1 MWSIWAQDQQEGFG
15 FCLSWECSAGGVHE
29 LHHFRYRSVEFERSD
44 SNTLFRP
51 TWKGQFLFIA
61 LDSPDTEL
69 EEKYKNAIENH
80 NSNMDNLYPDSGF
93 DLFLPRE
100 FSPEKKTEKIDYKI
114 KAAMFKNMES
124 CRVEPENQDGIDF
137 SNSNPMPYYL
147 YPRSSISKT
156 LVRLANNVG
165 IIDSGYRGNI
175 GAYFDIDTSYFDE
188 NTEPVLEKHQ
198 RVLQICSNDLSA
210 FKVILVKDI
219 NQLGRTTRGEG
230 GFGSTG
236 V

>member
-1 MWSIWAQDQQEGFG
+1 MATFG
-15 FCLSWECSAGGVHE
+15 DTYNPNRQYLPPGI
-29 LHHFRYRSVEFERSD
+29 EFEGHQDLNIFSP
-44 SNTLFRP
+44 S
-51 TWKGQFLFIA
+51 WKGQFLFIS

-69 EEKYKNAIENH
+69 EEKYKNVIANH
-80 NSNMDNLYPDSGF
+80 NSNVDNLYPDSGF

-114 KAAMFKNMES
+114 KAAMFKTMES
-124 CRVEPENQDGIDF
+124 CRIEPENQNVFNF

-156 LVRLANNVG
+156 RVRLANNVG

-175 GAYFDIDTSYFDE
+175 GAYFDIDRSYFDE

-219 NQLGRTTRGEG
+219 NLLGRTTRGEG

>member
-1 MWSIWAQDQQEGFG
+1 MASFND
-15 FCLSWECSAGGVHE
+15 V
-29 LHHFRYRSVEFERSD
+29 YNPNRSYLPSGIYFDGTWRH
-44 SNTLFRP
+44 NTFVP

-61 LDSPDTEL
+61 LDSLDTEL
-69 EEKYKNAIENH
+69 EEKYKNAIANH
-80 NSNMDNLYPDSGF
+80 NSNVDNCFPDSGF
-93 DLFLPRE
+93 DLFVPTE
-100 FSPEKKTEKIDYKI
+100 FSPENKTEKIDYKI
-114 KAAMFKNMES
+114 KAAMFKTMKS
-124 CRVEPENQDGIDF
+124 CKVETANQNAITFNNRD
-137 SNSNPMPYYL
+137 PMPYYL

-156 LVRLANNVG
+156 RVRLANNVG

-175 GAYFDIDTSYFDE
+175 GAYFDIDPSYLDE

-219 NQLGRTTRGEG
+219 NELGTTTRGER

-236 V
+236 T

>member
-1 MWSIWAQDQQEGFG
+1 MATFSDTYNLNRQH
-15 FCLSWECSAGGVHE
+15 LPAGI
-29 LHHFRYRSVEFERSD
+29 EFEGHHD
-44 SNTLFRP
+44 PNTFLP
-51 TWKGQFLFIA
+51 VWKGQFLFIA

-80 NSNMDNLYPDSGF
+80 NSNVDNGYPDSGF

-100 FSPEKKTEKIDYKI
+100 FLPETKTEKIDYKI

-124 CRVEPENQDGIDF
+124 CRVEPENQNGIDF

-175 GAYFDIDTSYFDE
+175 GAYFDIDPPYFDGFK
-188 NTEPVLEKHQ
+188 NIEPVLEKHQ

-219 NQLGRTTRGEG
+219 NRLGRTTRGEG

>member
-1 MWSIWAQDQQEGFG
+1 MSTFEDIYNPN
-15 FCLSWECSAGGVHE
+15 
-29 LHHFRYRSVEFERSD
+29 RYYLPPDIYFERG
-44 SNTLFRP
+44 NNHTLFVP

-61 LDSPDTEL
+61 LDSPDPEL
-69 EEKYKNAIENH
+69 EEKYKNAIAIH
-80 NSNMDNLYPDSGF
+80 NSNVDNCFPDSGF
-93 DLFLPRE
+93 DLFVPTE
-100 FSPEKKTEKIDYKI
+100 FSPENKTEKIDYKI
-114 KAAMFKNMES
+114 KAAMFKTMKS
-124 CRVEPENQDGIDF
+124 CKVETANQNAITFNNRD
-137 SNSNPMPYYL
+137 PMPYYL

-156 LVRLANNVG
+156 RVRLANNVG

-175 GAYFDIDTSYFDE
+175 GAYFDIDPSYLDE

-219 NQLGRTTRGEG
+219 NELGTTTRGER

-236 V
+236 T

>member
-1 MWSIWAQDQQEGFG
+1 MADFHDTYNANRRCLPAGIDFEG
-15 FCLSWECSAGGVHE
+15 CS
-29 LHHFRYRSVEFERSD
+29 D
-44 SNTLFRP
+44 INTFLP
-51 TWKGQFLFIA
+51 LWKGQVLFIA
-61 LDSPDTEL
+61 LDSADTEL
-69 EEKYKNAIENH
+69 EEKYKNGIKNH
-80 NSNMDNLYPDSGF
+80 NSNVDNIYPDSGF

-114 KAAMFKNMES
+114 KAAMFKTMES
-124 CRVEPENQDGIDF
+124 CTVETTNQNAVSF
-137 SNSNPMPYYL
+137 SNHNPMPYYL

-156 LVRLANNVG
+156 RVRLANNVG

-175 GAYFDIDTSYFDE
+175 GAYFDIDSSYLDE

-219 NQLGRTTRGEG
+219 NRLGRTTRGEG

>member
-1 MWSIWAQDQQEGFG
+1 MATFNDIYNPNRQRLPPGI
-15 FCLSWECSAGGVHE
+15 
-29 LHHFRYRSVEFERSD
+29 EFEGHHNP
-44 SNTLFRP
+44 NTFLP
-51 TWKGQFLFIA
+51 VWKGQFLFIA

-69 EEKYKNAIENH
+69 EEKYKNAIKNH
-80 NSNMDNLYPDSGF
+80 NSNVDNLYPDSGF

-124 CRVEPENQDGIDF
+124 CRVEPENQNGIDF
-137 SNSNPMPYYL
+137 NNSNPMPYYL

-156 LVRLANNVG
+156 RVRLANNVG

-175 GAYFDIDTSYFDE
+175 GAYFDIDPSYFDE

-219 NQLGRTTRGEG
+219 NRLGRTTRGEG

>member
-1 MWSIWAQDQQEGFG
+1 MSTFEDVYNPNRYYLPPGIQFQRGF
-15 FCLSWECSAGGVHE
+15 SS
-29 LHHFRYRSVEFERSD
+29 
-44 SNTLFRP
+44 TLFLP

-69 EEKYKNAIENH
+69 EEKYKNAIANH
-80 NSNMDNLYPDSGF
+80 NSNVDNCFPDSGF
-93 DLFLPRE
+93 DLFLPTE
-100 FSPEKKTEKIDYKI
+100 FSPESKTEKIDYKI
-114 KAAMFKNMES
+114 KAAMFKTMES
-124 CRVEPENQDGIDF
+124 CKVETANQNALTFNNGD
-137 SNSNPMPYYL
+137 PMPYYL

-156 LVRLANNVG
+156 CVRLANNVG

-175 GAYFDIDTSYFDE
+175 GAYFDIDPSYLDE

-219 NQLGRTTRGEG
+219 NQLGRTARGEG

-236 V
+236 I